1 MTETDRFLH
10 GVGTFIPVQIHQA
23 DLPVMVWPFLCMV
36 VQTQAL
42 KLLSNLQNNQEPIL
56 FSFSL

>member
-10 GVGTFIPVQIHQA
+10 GTGTFIPVQIHQA
-23 DLPVMVWPFLCMV
+23 DLPVMVWSFLCMV